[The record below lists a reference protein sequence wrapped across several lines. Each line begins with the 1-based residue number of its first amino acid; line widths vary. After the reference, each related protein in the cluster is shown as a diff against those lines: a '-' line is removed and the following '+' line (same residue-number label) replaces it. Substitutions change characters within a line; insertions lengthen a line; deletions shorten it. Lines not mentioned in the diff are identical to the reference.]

1 MTPVEQILPL
11 TNEHFRIACRLRLA
25 LPQTHQPTKPTC
37 QQKGLHTTCNKP
49 TDSMLHHVLACPCGP
64 GPIRRHD
71 ALRDAWQLIIA
82 DFIGFEPLAEQLL
95 PHVPNTLTP
104 STRVT
109 RNAEVRADLAI
120 PTTTTLKYLDITVA
134 TPMKQE
140 FLRFNA
146 AATTPGIAAAHAEK
160 AKHVHYEPYHVTP
173 LAMET
178 FGRWGEEAL
187 QFLRSLSHT
196 HETWMSDTTKHTDSL
211 PPTTTSVFQTLSTK
225 VQRENARIIHTY
237 TQRPEAYAD
246 ATA

>member
-11 TNEHFRIACRLRLA
+11 TNEHSRIACRLRLA

-37 QQKGLHTTCNKP
+37 QQKGLHATCNRP
-49 TDSMLHHVLACPCGP
+49 TDPMLHHVLACPCGP

-82 DFIGFEPLAEQLL
+82 DYIGFEPLAEQLL
-95 PHVPNTLTP
+95 PHVPNTLSP
-104 STRVT
+104 SSRFT
-109 RNAEVRADLAI
+109 RNTEVRADLAI

-140 FLRFNA
+140 FTRSNA
-146 AATTPGIAAAHAEK
+146 AATTPGIAASHAERV
-160 AKHVHYEPYHVTP
+160 KHVHYEPYHVTP

-196 HETWMSDTTKHTDSL
+196 HTHETWMSDTARHHNHKCFPDPFHHT
-211 PPTTTSVFQTLSTK
+211 PE
-225 VQRENARIIHTY
+225 REREDHPHLH
-237 TQRPEAYAD
+237 PEAGD
-246 ATA
+246 IC